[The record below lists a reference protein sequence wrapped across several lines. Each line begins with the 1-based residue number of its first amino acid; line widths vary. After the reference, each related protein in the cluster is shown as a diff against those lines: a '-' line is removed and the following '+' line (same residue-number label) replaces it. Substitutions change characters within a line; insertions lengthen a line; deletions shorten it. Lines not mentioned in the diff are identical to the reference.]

1 MKEQDGIPYPTEEE
15 IDQQITQIIA
25 KGLPQQKSFFSE
37 IQGLYKQMGWRY
49 MLPNQ
54 NEWIFTIIALVAL
67 VLFVGYTFGS
77 DRVLTAAEM
86 ALFFMIS
93 PFLFM
98 SLSLFSFFDKR
109 EAHTFEL
116 EMTTKFTVFQ
126 IIAVRMLTFS
136 SLAIVCNTSLALW
149 LASTHE
155 LSFMRLWLLSLT
167 GLFLFA
173 TGLLVLLR
181 KGQVVP
187 KVLSYVS
194 GWLIGNS
201 ALVWLADEAYIQ
213 VLQALP
219 TIVYGGLVAM
229 LIILFSLAFKRMY
242 LRKQEGV
249 LLC

>member
-25 KGLPQQKSFFSE
+25 KGLPKQKSFFSE

-49 MLPNQ
+49 ILPNQ
-54 NEWIFTIIALVAL
+54 NEWIFTVIALVAL
-67 VLFVGYTFGS
+67 LLIVGVTFGS
-77 DRVLTAAEM
+77 DRVLTAKEM

-126 IIAVRMLTFS
+126 IIAVRMLAFS
-136 SLAIVCNTSLALW
+136 GLAIVSNTSLALW

-155 LSFMRLWLLSLT
+155 LSFIRLWLLSLT

-173 TGLLVLLR
+173 TGLLVALR

-187 KVLSYVS
+187 KLIGYVS
-194 GWLIGNS
+194 GWLIINS
-201 ALVWLADEAYIQ
+201 GLVWLADEAYVQ
-213 VLQALP
+213 VLQTLP
-219 TIVYGGLVAM
+219 TVLYGSLVVILIV
-229 LIILFSLAFKRMY
+229 LFGLAFKRMY
-242 LRKQEGV
+242 LRKQEEV

>member
-25 KGLPQQKSFFSE
+25 KGLPKQKSFFSE

-54 NEWIFTIIALVAL
+54 NEWGFTVIALVAL
-67 VLFVGYTFGS
+67 VLFVGVTFGG
-77 DRVLTAAEM
+77 DRVLTATEM

-136 SLAIVCNTSLALW
+136 SLAIICNTSLALW

-155 LSFMRLWLLSLT
+155 LSFMRLWLLSLA

-173 TGLLVLLR
+173 TGLLVALR
-181 KGQVVP
+181 KGQVFP
-187 KVLSYVS
+187 KVLAYVS
-194 GWLIGNS
+194 VWLIGNS
-201 ALVWLADEAYIQ
+201 ALVWLADEAYMQ
-213 VLQALP
+213 VLQTLP
-219 TIVYGGLVAM
+219 SVLYGGLVAM

>member
-15 IDQQITQIIA
+15 IDQQIAQIIA

-54 NEWIFTIIALVAL
+54 HEWIFTVIALLAL
-67 VLFVGYTFGS
+67 VLFVGVTFGG
-77 DRVLTAAEM
+77 DRVLTATEM

-109 EAHTFEL
+109 ETHTFEL

-126 IIAVRMLTFS
+126 IVAVRMLTFS

-155 LSFMRLWLLSLT
+155 LSFMRLWLLSLA

-187 KVLSYVS
+187 KVLGYVS
-194 GWLIGNS
+194 GWLIVNS
-201 ALVWLADEAYIQ
+201 ALVWLADEAYMQ
-213 VLQALP
+213 VLQTLP
-219 TIVYGGLVAM
+219 SILYGGLVAM
-229 LIILFSLAFKRMY
+229 LIILYSLAFKRMY